1 MINVFEKYIE
11 ITEQPDP
18 LTGEVNVEELEFSFS
33 PEWDGLNKIAVFT
46 TLGVTKY
53 QAIENGRCYI
63 PESVLA
69 GETELGV
76 FGFEMDGDNLK
87 KRLSPRPVNIKFGKG
102 SYIRGG
108 DSENIQPTDFEKYV
122 AEIEKLIG
130 DIKEVDSIDI
140 EDNHLIVT
148 YTNGEK
154 HDAGIIEGGGGTTD
168 YEQLTNKP
176 QVNGNALIR
185 NKTGADLGLQDLLQ
199 SGVNIKTINGTSLLG
214 SGNITA
220 GIPELPAA
228 FYAAETVGDVLSS
241 QEIPSGIY
249 KATQEKIFEIGNPL
263 DLYIVPDELVLIIRE
278 LTYKRIV
285 VVGEFVSFA
294 DDTGQCD
301 SSALYSE
308 MEGKQDTLT
317 FDSAPTN
324 GSENPVTSGGVYTA
338 QASKQDVN
346 VQLTIGQSQTQTQ
359 TVTQWL
365 QGLYDEVTGASAIVS
380 QIEEVIGNGT

>member
-53 QAIENGRCYI
+53 QAIENGKCFI
-63 PESVLA
+63 PESVHA
-69 GETELGV
+69 GETELGI

-108 DSENIQPTDFEKYV
+108 DSESISPTDFERYV
-122 AEIEKLIG
+122 AKIEEIIG

-148 YTNGEK
+148 YTNGET

-176 QVNGNALIR
+176 KVNGNTLIG
-185 NKTGADLGLQDLLQ
+185 NKTSAQLGLQSELV
-199 SGVNIKTINGTSLLG
+199 SGTNIKTINGTSLLG
-214 SGNITA
+214 SGDVQA
-220 GIPELPAA
+220 GIPELPSE

-241 QEIPSGIY
+241 QSIPSGIY

-263 DLYIVPDELVLIIRE
+263 DLYIVPDNLVLIIRE
-278 LTYKRIV
+278 LSFKRIV
-285 VVGEFVSFA
+285 VVGEFLSFA
-294 DDTGQCD
+294 DDTGNCD

-308 MEGKQDTLT
+308 LEGKQDILT
-317 FDSAPTN
+317 FDAAPTS
-324 GSENPVTSGGVYTA
+324 GSTNPVTSAGIKTYVDTAVGDIDTALQELHTAFRGLISGGGA
-338 QASKQDVN
+338 Q
-346 VQLTIGQSQTQTQ
+346 
-359 TVTQWL
+359 
-365 QGLYDEVTGASAIVS
+365 
-380 QIEEVIGNGT
+380 